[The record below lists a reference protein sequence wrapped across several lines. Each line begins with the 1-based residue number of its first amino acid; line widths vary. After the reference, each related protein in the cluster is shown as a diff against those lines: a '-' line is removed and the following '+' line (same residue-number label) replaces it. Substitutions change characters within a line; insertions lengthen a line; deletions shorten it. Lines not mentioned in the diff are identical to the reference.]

1 MPLKLIIGPM
11 FAGKTTALFVEVEK
25 SMAALK
31 NVVVIKH
38 STDKRYDH
46 LFADGAQALI
56 TRGGNK
62 LSTGRCCTVLLAN
75 CLRDVIE
82 QLMAADMIA
91 VSEVQFYPDAVE
103 VIKELVLTRGKRVV
117 CEGLSGDYMQKP
129 FDVVSSL
136 VSLANRVKTLRAV
149 CMICRVNEAPYT
161 ARRAGI
167 CGERVVVGSDDMY
180 LSVCENCLSQHVKHN
195 T

>member
-31 NVVVIKH
+31 SVVVVKH
-38 STDKRYDH
+38 SSDKRYDH
-46 LFADGAQALI
+46 MFDDGATALI

-62 LSTGRCCTVLLAN
+62 LSSGGCCKVVLAAS
-75 CLRDVIE
+75 LRDVFDD
-82 QLMAADMIA
+82 LLRADMIA
-91 VSEVQFYPDAVE
+91 ISEVQFYPDAVE
-103 VIKELVLTRGKRVV
+103 VIKELVIVHEKRVV

-129 FDVVSSL
+129 FEQVSCL

-161 ARRAGI
+161 ARRDGI
-167 CGERVVVGSDDMY
+167 DGERVVVGSDDIY
-180 LSVCENCLSQHVKHN
+180 LSVCEHCLGQRVK
-195 T
+195 